1 MKQKSKKKNKVV
13 AYLDG
18 DGALPA
24 TEKEMKKWIKSIYP
38 LKTNPRKEKG
48 PSTANVLGGM

>member
-38 LKTNPRKEKG
+38 LKTNPRKER

>member
-24 TEKEMKKWIKSIYP
+24 TEEEMKKWTKKYLSAED
-38 LKTNPRKEKG
+38 KASKG
-48 PSTANVLGGM
+48 KGS

>member
-24 TEKEMKKWIKSIYP
+24 TEKELKKWIKKYLPAKDKRQKKNKVS
-38 LKTNPRKEKG
+38 
-48 PSTANVLGGM
+48 